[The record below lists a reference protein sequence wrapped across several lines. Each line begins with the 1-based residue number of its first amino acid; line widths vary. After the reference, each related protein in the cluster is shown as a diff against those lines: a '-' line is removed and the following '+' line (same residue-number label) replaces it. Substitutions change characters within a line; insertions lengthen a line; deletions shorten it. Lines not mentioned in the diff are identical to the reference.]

1 MAKITINDIAR
12 MANVSPAAVSYV
24 INDRPGVSPETRE
37 AIRRIIEQTG
47 YTPNLTSRK
56 LKLHR
61 SFNIHVVIGSVH
73 VSFDDLFYN
82 SAIERMLDVCNAHGY
97 SLVLS
102 NTDCFERSALHR
114 AIEQQDVD
122 GVVFLQDVVAEALPT
137 LQQQNIPYV
146 VLDAHK
152 LSAEHNCV
160 YCDYGEAAHTATA
173 YLLGRGHHRIGFVG
187 TDRIPEFFQAACD
200 GYRRALAEQDISPAD
215 AWVCRCA
222 DDRDVPDTVPQALT
236 DDSTDLTAVVCAT
249 DLLAV
254 TLMQRL
260 AARGVAVP
268 QQLSVCGMDDVLIA
282 RYCTPTLTTVEI
294 DKQAMGEAAI
304 HLLLEILDEKG
315 EQTPRR
321 ICIHG
326 TTVVE
331 RDSVAEHH

>member
-1 MAKITINDIAR
+1 MGNITINDIAR
-12 MANVSPAAVSYV
+12 MAGVSPAAVSYV

-37 AIRRIIEQTG
+37 AIRRIIAETG

-82 SAIERMLDVCNAHGY
+82 SAIERMLDMCNENGY

-102 NTDCFERSALHR
+102 STDCSVLRR
-114 AIEQQDVD
+114 AIQQQDVD
-122 GVVFLQDVVAEALPT
+122 GVVFLQDVVAEALPP
-137 LQQQNIPYV
+137 LQKQNIPYV

-152 LSAEHNCV
+152 LSEEHNSV

-173 YLLGRGHHRIGFVG
+173 YLMQQGHRRIGFVG
-187 TDRIPEFFQAACD
+187 ADRIPQFFEAAHA
-200 GYRRALAEQDISPAD
+200 GYTRALQENGVIPTDT
-215 AWVCRCA
+215 WVCHCA
-222 DDRDVPDTVPQALT
+222 EDRDIPDEVLEAVTALGAA
-236 DDSTDLTAVVCAT
+236 LTAVVCAT

-282 RYCTPTLTTVEI
+282 RYCTPALTTVEI
-294 DKQAMGEAAI
+294 DKQNMGEAAI
-304 HLLLEILDEKG
+304 RLLLDILDKKATGQGEKI
-315 EQTPRR
+315 R
-321 ICIHG
+321 IPA

-331 RDSVAEHH
+331 RDSVVKR